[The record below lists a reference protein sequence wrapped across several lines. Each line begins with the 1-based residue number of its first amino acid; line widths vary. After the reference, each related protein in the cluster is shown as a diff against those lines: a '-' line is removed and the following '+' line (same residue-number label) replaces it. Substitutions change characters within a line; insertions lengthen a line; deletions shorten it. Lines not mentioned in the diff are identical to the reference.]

1 MFLDVYCQQSV
12 RRLFLA
18 VGGLSVFVDGHN
30 LVLGRFFWCGFVR
43 VDFFFS
49 SDNGILSVFF

>member
-1 MFLDVYCQQSV
+1 MFLDVYCQQSA

-18 VGGLSVFVDGHN
+18 AGGLSIFVDWHN
-30 LVLGRFFWCGFVR
+30 LVLGRFFGCGFVR

-49 SDNGILSVFF
+49 SDNGILCVFF